1 MKVEKVSAHIRY
13 SKALDDGQ
21 WKAIEL
27 SAEGSVDAKET
38 WQGALSY
45 LYAELGQELRTLWP
59 SNGSKPAVPP
69 AESHAQ
75 PSKAPESTQKSP
87 AVPPEH
93 YCEAH
98 QMAYAEH
105 KKGNQTWYS
114 HKAPDG
120 IWCSEPK

>member
-1 MKVEKVSAHIRY
+1 MKVEKVVASIRY
-13 SKALDDGQ
+13 SKRLDDGQ
-21 WKAIEL
+21 HKTVEL
-27 SAEGSVDAKET
+27 GAEGSVDAKET

-45 LYAELGQELRTLWP
+45 LYAELGKEPRTLWP
-59 SNGSKPAVPP
+59 SNGSKPAVPA

-75 PSKAPESTQKSP
+75 ASKLPEPTQSP

-93 YCEAH
+93 WCSSH
-98 QMAYAEH
+98 QVAYAEH

-120 IWCSEPK
+120 SWCYEK